1 MEELLK
7 QTVTFYDL
15 ILIFICYIIA
25 RLTYAFISGFIK
37 GVSNSIKKIKN
48 QNN

>member
-1 MEELLK
+1 MEEILK